1 MSGVSIRIAVVAIV
15 VVVAFIMNSTAFAMS
30 PRERCTNAFKTCS
43 KRCSPDD
50 FSMFCDCIS
59 RYDSCLQRHPP
70 KSSNLAPPTGTPPKG
85 KGVVDTAPTGGDKQ
99 VGGGTTPKGKSV
111 LDKVNVGAVKQL
123 GESWDST
130 STSGGTTT
138 IQRSRSGKKR

>member
-1 MSGVSIRIAVVAIV
+1 MSGVSIRIAAVAIV

-85 KGVVDTAPTGGDKQ
+85 KVGLNPVD
-99 VGGGTTPKGKSV
+99 VGGINQPGVSSSPPKGK
-111 LDKVNVGAVKQL
+111 LGLGQVNVEGL
-123 GESWDST
+123 SSGP
-130 STSGGTTT
+130 TSGGTTT
-138 IQRSRSGKKR
+138 IQRSRSGKKP